1 MRPDD
6 STLAGKSAHL
16 VHFHD
21 GFGRKRAEKCCA
33 GAHGGT
39 RTHDLVGRAGGSNPR
54 PRGAGRGLEPTT
66 SWGGPGARTHDLV
79 GRAGVGGLPAGG
91 ALPPP
96 LSPPKFCEVAAR
108 PRRQRAATLQIWG
121 ERGGVGERVPPHAAR
136 ALSISVFLQQDE
148 EGSAALVHDL
158 TGASQSQRESKA
170 WSHAGLN
177 RGPYGYWPYAL
188 TS

>member
-6 STLAGKSAHL
+6 ATLAGKSAHL
-16 VHFHD
+16 VHSHD

-33 GAHGGT
+33 GTHGGART
-39 RTHDLVGRAGGSNPR
+39 RDLVGRAGG
-54 PRGAGRGLEPTT
+54 LEPTT
-66 SWGGPGARTHDLV
+66 SRGGPGARTHDLV

-148 EGSAALVHDL
+148 EGSAALAHDL

-177 RGPYGYWPYAL
+177 RGPYGYWLYAL